1 MTPTQVMTNRVSTI
15 VKNRSSSLS
24 GHPGL
29 GRSRQLF
36 IKPPD
41 HRGNSQ
47 TEGTC
52 SMSIS
57 LSPSH
62 KHPPVSPPTNLPMI
76 GNQVHLGNGST
87 AFVGKDS
94 VDVISVSPPTSSF
107 KTPLPK
113 QHVNT
118 LKERLKL
125 SAAKS
130 KAAGATN
137 AGGCQYYPSSNNVNN
152 NIPTDNEVVVH
163 TTYVQL
169 SDSVETSS
177 SADKLFSPAP
187 AAKRMM
193 SNKPSKP
200 IKKVGAK
207 GMIIQSAMYKLL

>member
-1 MTPTQVMTNRVSTI
+1 MTNRVSTI
-15 VKNRSSSLS
+15 VKNRSSSVI

-52 SMSIS
+52 SSMSIS

-62 KHPPVSPPTNLPMI
+62 IQPPVSPPTTFPTI
-76 GNQVHLGNGST
+76 GNQVNLGNGST

-94 VDVISVSPPTSSF
+94 VDVVSVSPLTSSF

-113 QHVNT
+113 QHVDT
-118 LKERLKL
+118 LKERLKS
-125 SAAKS
+125 SAAKA
-130 KAAGATN
+130 KAAGASNT
-137 AGGCQYYPSSNNVNN
+137 GGCQNYPSSINDNN
-152 NIPTDNEVVVH
+152 NIPTNNEVVIH
-163 TTYVQL
+163 TTYVHL

-177 SADKLFSPAP
+177 SADKLFSPA
-187 AAKRMM
+187 AKRMM
-193 SNKPSKP
+193 SNRKPAKP

-207 GMIIQSAMYKLL
+207 GKIIQITDFKLP